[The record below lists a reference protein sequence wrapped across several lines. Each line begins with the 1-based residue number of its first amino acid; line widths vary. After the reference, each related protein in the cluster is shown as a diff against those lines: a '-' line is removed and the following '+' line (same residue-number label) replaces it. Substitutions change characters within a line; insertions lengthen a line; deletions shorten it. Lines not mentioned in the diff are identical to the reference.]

1 MKKIKVFIVIIISIT
16 TLTYSFKD
24 NSNNMKISAN
34 EILGNK
40 DYPAIS
46 YGGYRKISRDLQPTI
61 DEIKE
66 DLKILSAVDIE
77 FYELIMFILSMHQMC
92 LKQSK
97 SSKTRMKVSRCI

>member
-16 TLTYSFKD
+16 TTYSFKD
-24 NSNNMKISAN
+24 NSNNMKITAN

-66 DLKILSAVDIE
+66 DLKILSAVGYRV
-77 FYELIMFILSMHQMC
+77 YEL
-92 LKQSK
+92 
-97 SSKTRMKVSRCI
+97 